1 MIRIQSGT
9 QRRGS
14 SQGGFTLIEL
24 MVVVA
29 IIGILATIAISLWA
43 SLQTQARISRA
54 QADAQTLVS
63 AVSMY
68 MAHMESLPTNLAALN
83 AVVTNAAGETA
94 GPFVKS
100 TPIQPDGWSAYS
112 YSSASNGS
120 FTISTSGDSTTVSL
134 P

>member
-1 MIRIQSGT
+1 MIRIQSRT
-9 QRRGS
+9 QCRGS

-68 MAHMESLPTNLAALN
+68 MAHMESLPTDLAALN

>member
-1 MIRIQSGT
+1 MIRIQGRV
-9 QRRGS
+9 QGKGR

-24 MVVVA
+24 MIVVA
-29 IIGILATIAISLWA
+29 IIGILATMAITLWA

-54 QADAQTLVS
+54 QADARTLVS

-68 MAHMESLPTNLAALN
+68 LTHMESLPTDLAALN
-83 AVVTNAAGETA
+83 VVATNAAGQTA

-100 TPIQPDGWSAYS
+100 TPTQPDGWSAYS